1 MPKIITRKESSGNG
15 KQTCIVNMGD
25 VAHAIKRPPQ
35 YTTKWFEIEFGLKSN
50 YTNKKGEG
58 ERTLMKGHQDAH
70 VFQSSLDKFLDK
82 YVLCPA
88 CHLPETNLI
97 VKKKRISA
105 KCMACG
111 WAGALD
117 NGHKLANYI
126 TKNPPDESGL
136 NLRNS
141 TVEGVDGKSDKKLR
155 REKKQK
161 LAADKKKADRID
173 DGNGDDDTG
182 DYNESSVEEK
192 HDKIYENDKKDQ
204 KDKKDKKRK
213 TEKTKKK
220 DKAMNN
226 EGDDD
231 DDNDDDEAKKKDTK
245 EKKEKKEKKDKKEK
259 KEKKTKAI
267 KDAEKDDDDADDSDA
282 GCKGQAQKKKGGELK
297 YDDEEL
303 KPVINMLAGLAESK
317 GNSLK
322 AADYLEELTNHRL
335 AKNFDQ
341 KTALYVTMEALCSKE
356 MDAKALEDKATYF
369 DEVIG
374 SQKLSDKDVLW
385 ALGAYLDM
393 NSGARR
399 FFAQMLKVVF
409 DRDWAEEK
417 TILEF
422 YNEGEGASTPAF
434 ADAQQAASPCLKWL
448 AEADEDDD
456 DEDSDS
462 DDESDD

>member
-58 ERTLMKGHQDAH
+58 ERSLVKGHQDAP

-88 CHLPETNLI
+88 CHLPEINLI
-97 VKKKRISA
+97 VKKKSISA

-111 WAGALD
+111 WTGALD
-117 NGHKLANYI
+117 NGHKLGNYI
-126 TKNPPDESGL
+126 IKNPPDESGL
-136 NLRNS
+136 NLHDS
-141 TVEGVDGKSDKKLR
+141 AAEGVDGKSDKKSR

-161 LAADKKKADRID
+161 LAAKKKKADTTD
-173 DGNGDDDTG
+173 DGDGDD

-192 HDKIYENDKKDQ
+192 HEKNGANDKRDQ
-204 KDKKDKKRK
+204 KDKKDKKCK
-213 TEKTKKK
+213 KEKTKKK
-220 DKAMNN
+220 DKAINN

-245 EKKEKKEKKDKKEK
+245 EKKEKKDKKDKKEK

-282 GCKGQAQKKKGGELK
+282 GCKGQAPKKKGGELE

-317 GNSLK
+317 GNSLT

-335 AKNFDQ
+335 VMNFDQ

-356 MDAKALEDKATYF
+356 MDAKAMEDKATYF

-393 NSGARR
+393 NPGAKR

-409 DRDWAEEK
+409 ERDWAEEK

-422 YNEGEGASTPAF
+422 YNEEEGASTPAF